1 MRRGGRKANDTEST
15 ITKLEENALISV
27 FEDFVPDVYGQTF
40 NPNNKLGEY
49 SESTAGTTDGNVNVR
64 KFRKDVI
71 SKRMELSDSD
81 TTSQDAMTAMNLY
94 MTYDEQDSRAVRLRF
109 YKGNEEEVKAE
120 ISVRSKVDDT
130 HYKVYAVKDLIVDS
144 DDEEGL
150 IRLTKDGSW
159 TSKTYAILDFN
170 KNLSIDKY
178 VYLTLNVPF
187 ATNMGWL
194 EPFRKRIYN
203 YVIQTETN
211 QP

>member
-1 MRRGGRKANDTEST
+1 MRRGGRKANDNENT
-15 ITKLEENALISV
+15 ITELQENALISV
-27 FEDFVPDVYGQTF
+27 FEDFTPDTYGQTF
-40 NPNNKLGEY
+40 DPNNKLGEY

-64 KFRKDVI
+64 KFRKEVI

-81 TTSQDAMTAMNLY
+81 TTEQDAMTAMNLY

-109 YKGNEEEVKAE
+109 YKVNEEVKAE

>member
-1 MRRGGRKANDTEST
+1 MRRGGRKANDTENT
-15 ITKLEENALISV
+15 INELQADALISV
-27 FEDFVPDVYGQTF
+27 FEDFTPDAYGQTF
-40 NPNNKLGEY
+40 IAENKLGNY
-49 SESTAGTTDGNVNVR
+49 SESTAGTTDGNINVR
-64 KFRKDVI
+64 KFRKEVI

-81 TTSQDAMTAMNLY
+81 TITAVKLY
-94 MTYDEQDSRAVRLRF
+94 LTYDEQDSRAVCLRF
-109 YKGNEEEVKAE
+109 YRVNGDVKAE

-150 IRLTKDGSW
+150 IRLTKDGNW

-178 VYLTLNVPF
+178 VYLTLNIPF

-203 YVIQTETN
+203 YVIQTESN

>member
-1 MRRGGRKANDTEST
+1 MRRGGKRAANQ
-15 ITKLEENALISV
+15 INGLEGDALISV
-27 FEDFVPDVYGQTF
+27 FEDFTPDTYDQTF
-40 NPNNKLGEY
+40 PAKNKLGEY

-71 SKRMELSDSD
+71 SERMKLSDS
-81 TTSQDAMTAMNLY
+81 TESKSISLY
-94 MTYDEQDSRAVRLRF
+94 VTYDEQDTKAVRIRF
-109 YKGNEEEVKAE
+109 YKVVEDDGEDIRAE
-120 ISVRSKVDDT
+120 ISVRSKVDET
-130 HYKVYAVKDLIVDS
+130 HYKIYAVKDLIIDS

-150 IRLTKDGSW
+150 IRLTKNGNW

-170 KNLSIDKY
+170 KNLNIDKY

-203 YVIQTETN
+203 YVIQTDPNE
-211 QP
+211 P